1 MQIAISSRGAEVSDA
16 LDAAT
21 RAKIGRLDRYDDGD
35 GQATVHFAEEKNPRI
50 ADKAICEVT
59 LEARGHQVQGKVTA
73 TDRFAAL
80 DLVVDKLEHQLARLK
95 SRADDKTTHGRDQ
108 D

>member
-1 MQIAISSRGAEVSDA
+1 VEIAISSRGPDVSDA

-21 RAKIGRLDRYDDGD
+21 RSKLGRLDRYADGD

-59 LEARGHQVQGKVTA
+59 LEARGHQVHGKVTA

-80 DLVVDKLEHQLARLK
+80 DLVIDKLDHQLSRLK
-95 SRADDKTTHGRDQ
+95 SRAADKNTHVRDQ
-108 D
+108 E